1 MEDALKF
8 LLVAGLII
16 YGLVKQARKN
26 ARGTAASDDD
36 ADGIPVP
43 DAANPLPE
51 NWGKAA
57 KPAPAPR
64 PAKPKP
70 KRHEP
75 EPFIPT
81 AHRPNTTRRH
91 TPPPPPA
98 PQPPTGKTDNGDENA
113 SDIDPRTL
121 EEVRKGIIWAEILNR
136 KY

>member
-51 NWGKAA
+51 NWGQPAQA
-57 KPAPAPR
+57 APATR

-70 KRHEP
+70 RRQEP
-75 EPFIPT
+75 KPFIPHTYRET
-81 AHRPNTTRRH
+81 ARTHA
-91 TPPPPPA
+91 TPPPPPV
-98 PQPPTGKTDNGDENA
+98 PQPTMENKDTA
-113 SDIDPRTL
+113 SETAPGIDTQAL